1 MAACTKQE
9 TQYHWSDDAPRV
21 VAIDSL
27 LQQQPDSALAYLEG
41 FDSIDYGEI
50 ETPYNH
56 YLNLM
61 LAEATFK
68 VRKEVVL
75 ADEIGAAVVC
85 FDSMAEAYPK
95 ADNLAF
101 LSARAHYMNALR
113 LNDAVMKRDDSLTM
127 TALQGYYKT
136 LEIME
141 NHFSTKRP
149 NGHQLTFM
157 STVSNN
163 ISIIYSMLFIHK
175 PTVYFTKKS
184 LEINLSMDP
193 PATSAIARNLF
204 LLGYEFD
211 KTEQYDSALYYYDQA
226 LELMPDTNNLTYR
239 TTTLRRTINAYKL
252 TLDGAT
258 ALEQLKR
265 SLPYCPKMLTSNVL
279 STIGW
284 VCIEEKQYD
293 SALAYL
299 EPVFENSTDKTQQM
313 QTAQSL
319 YQVYEALG
327 DTANMDKYSR
337 FFTQNV
343 TMEQETLPQKVEY
356 EQLFNDYIQRR
367 EEQTAQQEKQKT
379 IRTTLAVVLP
389 LAVVAIV
396 LSIVAMKRRG
406 KKQMERERHTHRIE
420 KASMSGRLKRSNE
433 ELRELK
439 DQIRQQN
446 NAVPKLETQAVS
458 FTEEPICR
466 LIMERVNEGQF
477 KSKVNYL
484 DYKEYALSKEQVTA
498 LREAADRHFSQFTI
512 RLAKAY
518 PDLTRTD
525 LIYCCLY
532 LLDLN
537 DADIAAL
544 MQRAFNTVC
553 DRDRKLKALF
563 GSEEP
568 LSTILRGLAVEEQ
581 FH

>member
-1 MAACTKQE
+1 
-9 TQYHWSDDAPRV
+9 
-21 VAIDSL
+21 
-27 LQQQPDSALAYLEG
+27 
-41 FDSIDYGEI
+41 
-50 ETPYNH
+50 
-56 YLNLM
+56 
-61 LAEATFK
+61 
-68 VRKEVVL
+68 
-75 ADEIGAAVVC
+75 
-85 FDSMAEAYPK
+85 
-95 ADNLAF
+95 
-101 LSARAHYMNALR
+101 
-113 LNDAVMKRDDSLTM
+113 
-127 TALQGYYKT
+127 
-136 LEIME
+136 
-141 NHFSTKRP
+141 
-149 NGHQLTFM
+149 
-157 STVSNN
+157 
-163 ISIIYSMLFIHK
+163 
-175 PTVYFTKKS
+175 
-184 LEINLSMDP
+184 
-193 PATSAIARNLF
+193 
-204 LLGYEFD
+204 
-211 KTEQYDSALYYYDQA
+211 
-226 LELMPDTNNLTYR
+226 
-239 TTTLRRTINAYKL
+239 
-252 TLDGAT
+252 
-258 ALEQLKR
+258 
-265 SLPYCPKMLTSNVL
+265 
-279 STIGW
+279 
-284 VCIEEKQYD
+284 
-293 SALAYL
+293 
-299 EPVFENSTDKTQQM
+299 
-313 QTAQSL
+313 
-319 YQVYEALG
+319 
-327 DTANMDKYSR
+327 
-337 FFTQNV
+337 
-343 TMEQETLPQKVEY
+343 MEQETLPQKVEY